1 MCVSRSCQ
9 LEDVCLEV
17 ATVSAR
23 RGAPGDIVKLTVPGS
38 LRLHPLVLARAM
50 TRESSAYF

>member
-23 RGAPGDIVKLTVPGS
+23 RGAPGDIVKN
-38 LRLHPLVLARAM
+38 RARFVAGF
-50 TRESSAYF
+50 TRW

>member
-23 RGAPGDIVKLTVPGS
+23 RGAPGDIVKNRAVPGS
-38 LRLHPLVLARAM
+38 LRLEFTRWYLMLVLR
-50 TRESSAYF
+50 